1 MIMKIITELITPFNK
16 KEIDYVSFN
25 KFIETNNNDYILIF
39 SNYGEGN
46 FLSLEEKKS
55 LINSINN
62 SYMNKIIYYLQLN
75 NYSLDNQEIN
85 LINNSNIK
93 YVMLSPIKNY
103 NYTQEGLYLYIKKI
117 INQLK
122 NKYIILHNSQLNNNI
137 NFHFL
142 TISKLINNNKNIIA
156 LYEEGVD
163 YSLINLIKD
172 KYKNIKLYVNENLIE
187 YCLDNNLN
195 GIVSLTSLVLNNDLI
210 TIIDDYNHHFKNN
223 LLINYFLFVHEI
235 LSFSNNSTLIKAY
248 LKKLGYPSTDVR
260 LPLLIEKSDIENLD
274 FLLS

>member
-1 MIMKIITELITPFNK
+1 MKIITELITPFNK
-16 KEIDYVSFN
+16 NEIDFVSFN
-25 KFIETNNNDYILIF
+25 KFIESNNNDYILIF
-39 SNYGEGN
+39 SNYGEGDS
-46 FLSLEEKKS
+46 LSIEEKKS

-103 NYTQEGLYLYIKKI
+103 NYTQEGLYLYIKNI
-117 INQLK
+117 IKKLK
-122 NKYIILHNSQLNNNI
+122 NKFIILHNLNLNNNI
-137 NFHFL
+137 NFHFS
-142 TISKLINNNKNIIA
+142 TISKLIKNNKNIIA

-172 KYKNIKLYVNENLIE
+172 KYKNIKIFVNENLIE

-195 GIVSLTSLVLNNDLI
+195 GIVSLTSLVLNDDLI

-223 LLINYFLFVHEI
+223 LLLNYFLFVHEI

-248 LKKLGYPSTDVR
+248 LKKLGYHSMDVR

>member
-1 MIMKIITELITPFNK
+1 MKIITELITPFNK

-62 SYMNKIIYYLQLN
+62 SYINKIIYYLQLN

-195 GIVSLTSLVLNNDLI
+195 GIVSLTSLVLNDDLI
-210 TIIDDYNHHFKNN
+210 TIINDYNHHFKNN

>member
-1 MIMKIITELITPFNK
+1 MKIITELITPFNK
-16 KEIDYVSFN
+16 NEIDFVSFN
-25 KFIETNNNDYILIF
+25 KFIEANNNDYILIF

-46 FLSLEEKKS
+46 SLSLEEKKS

-117 INQLK
+117 INLLK

-137 NFHFL
+137 NFHFS
-142 TISKLINNNKNIIA
+142 TISKLIKNNKNIIA

-172 KYKNIKLYVNENLIE
+172 KYKNIKIFVNENLIE

-195 GIVSLTSLVLNNDLI
+195 GIVSLTSLVLNDDLI

-248 LKKLGYPSTDVR
+248 LKKLGYHSMDVR

>member
-1 MIMKIITELITPFNK
+1 MKIITELITPFNK

-137 NFHFL
+137 NFHFS
-142 TISKLINNNKNIIA
+142 TISKLIKNNKNIIA

-172 KYKNIKLYVNENLIE
+172 KYRNIKLFVNENLIE

-195 GIVSLTSLVLNNDLI
+195 GIVSLTSLVLNDDLI

>member
-1 MIMKIITELITPFNK
+1 MKIITELITPFNK

-172 KYKNIKLYVNENLIE
+172 KYKKIKLFVNENLIE

-195 GIVSLTSLVLNNDLI
+195 GIVSLTSLVLNDDLI

-248 LKKLGYPSTDVR
+248 LKKLGYHSMDVR

-274 FLLS
+274 FLLSVN

>member
-1 MIMKIITELITPFNK
+1 MKIITELITPFNK
-16 KEIDYVSFN
+16 NEIDFVSFN
-25 KFIETNNNDYILIF
+25 KFIEANNNDYILIF

-46 FLSLEEKKS
+46 SLSLEEKKS
-55 LINSINN
+55 LINSINKT
-62 SYMNKIIYYLQLN
+62 YINKIIYYLQLN

-85 LINNSNIK
+85 LINNSNIN
-93 YVMLSPIKNY
+93 YVMISPINNY
-103 NYTQEGLYLYIKKI
+103 NYTQDGLYLYIKNI
-117 INQLK
+117 IKKLK
-122 NKYIILHNSQLNNNI
+122 NKFIILHNLNLNNNI
-137 NFHFL
+137 NFHFS
-142 TISKLINNNKNIIA
+142 TISKLIKNNKNIIA

-163 YSLINLIKD
+163 YSLINLIKN
-172 KYKNIKLYVNENLIE
+172 KYKDFKIFVNENLIE

-195 GIVSLTSLVLNNDLI
+195 GIVSLTSLVLNDDLI

-223 LLINYFLFVHEI
+223 LLLNYFLFVHEI

-248 LKKLGYPSTDVR
+248 LKKLGYQSMDVR

>member
-1 MIMKIITELITPFNK
+1 MKIITELITPFNK

-62 SYMNKIIYYLQLN
+62 SYMDKIIYYLQLN

-172 KYKNIKLYVNENLIE
+172 KYKNIKLFVNENLIE

-195 GIVSLTSLVLNNDLI
+195 GIVSLTSLVLNDDLI

-248 LKKLGYPSTDVR
+248 LKKLGYHSTDVR

>member
-1 MIMKIITELITPFNK
+1 MKVITELITPFNK
-16 KEIDYVSFN
+16 KEIDFVSFN

-46 FLSLEEKKS
+46 SLSLEEKKS
-55 LINSINN
+55 LINSINKT
-62 SYMNKIIYYLQLN
+62 YINKIIYYLQLN

-85 LINNSNIK
+85 LINNSNIN
-93 YVMLSPIKNY
+93 YVMISPINNY
-103 NYTQEGLYLYIKKI
+103 NYTQDGLYLYIKNI
-117 INQLK
+117 IKKLK
-122 NKYIILHNSQLNNNI
+122 NKFIILHNLNLNNNI
-137 NFHFL
+137 NFHFS
-142 TISKLINNNKNIIA
+142 TISKLIKNNKNIIA

-163 YSLINLIKD
+163 YSLINLIKN
-172 KYKNIKLYVNENLIE
+172 KYKDFKIFVNENLIE
-187 YCLDNNLN
+187 YCLDHSLT
-195 GIVSLTSLVLNNDLI
+195 GIVSLTSLVLNDDLI

>member
-1 MIMKIITELITPFNK
+1 MKIITELITPFNK
-16 KEIDYVSFN
+16 NEIDFVSFN
-25 KFIETNNNDYILIF
+25 KFIEANNNDYILIF

-46 FLSLEEKKS
+46 SLSLEEKKS
-55 LINSINN
+55 LINSINKT
-62 SYMNKIIYYLQLN
+62 YINKIIYYLQLN

-85 LINNSNIK
+85 LINNSNIN
-93 YVMLSPIKNY
+93 YVMISPINNY
-103 NYTQEGLYLYIKKI
+103 NYTQDGLYLYIKNI
-117 INQLK
+117 IKKLK
-122 NKYIILHNSQLNNNI
+122 NKFIILHNLNLNNNI
-137 NFHFL
+137 NFHFS
-142 TISKLINNNKNIIA
+142 TISKLIKNNKNIIA

-163 YSLINLIKD
+163 YSLINLIKN
-172 KYKNIKLYVNENLIE
+172 KYKDFKIFVNENLIE

-195 GIVSLTSLVLNNDLI
+195 GIVSLTSLVLNDDLI
-210 TIIDDYNHHFKNN
+210 TIIDDYNHHFKNT

-248 LKKLGYPSTDVR
+248 LKKLGYHSMDVR